1 VRFTF
6 RGRPSLLALA
16 LAAWASAAAYSA
28 APASAPEEDPD
39 IAVVST
45 FLSGRDLKVT
55 ASLSPALPKEVET
68 RLVSGLPTTTVWRVA
83 LYISRPLW
91 FDGKKDERRYEV
103 TATYRPA
110 AGDYSIERRL
120 DGRLLETRIV
130 PSRDEAASALSEL
143 AAVPCFRMGAHL
155 VGKPL
160 VVRVRCAYAPGVAL
174 GVIPTTFETG
184 WTRSSVFAWDGR
196 GTEAP

>member
-1 VRFTF
+1 MSFTF
-6 RGRPSLLALA
+6 RGRSPLLALVIG
-16 LAAWASAAAYSA
+16 AWASVGSSV
-28 APASAPEEDPD
+28 APTPDVAPDDPD

-55 ASLSPALPKEVET
+55 ARLSPALPKDVET

-110 AGDYSIERRL
+110 AGDFSLERRL
-120 DGRLLETRIV
+120 DGRLLETRVV
-130 PSRDEAASALSEL
+130 PSREEAGRALSEL
-143 AAVPCFRMGAHL
+143 AAVPCFRMGEHL

-184 WTRSSVFAWDGR
+184 WSRSTVFQWDGR
-196 GTEAP
+196 GGEAP